1 MRFQRSLTYVIISGG
16 WENNEEARL
25 ISELPN
31 GWWING
37 RHMFFN
43 EGQEG
48 KRMQVLQPPT
58 AFKMLGK
65 SESLKPKMPRGH
77 KLEFPSELSFSE
89 RK

>member
-1 MRFQRSLTYVIISGG
+1 MRFQRSLTYVIIPGG
-16 WENNEEARL
+16 WENNEEAHL
-25 ISELPN
+25 ISELPDS
-31 GWWING
+31 WWIN

-48 KRMQVLQPPT
+48 KRMQVIQPPT

-65 SESLKPKMPRGH
+65 SESLKPKMPRRH